1 MNFTASSSDYH
12 RKRIEVVVIVVVA
25 LESSVVADSL

>member
-12 RKRIEVVVIVVVA
+12 RKRIEVVVIAAVA
-25 LESSVVADSL
+25 LESFVDAD